1 LLKVEGMTKEIADV
15 LTKSGINSAEELAQ
29 VAVEELKEIGISE
42 EQAQALI
49 TAAQQFMTL
58 PEDVDQ
64 KTETVGE
71 GTTER

>member
-1 LLKVEGMTKEIADV
+1 MTKEIADV

>member
-1 LLKVEGMTKEIADV
+1 MLEIIPAI
-15 LTKSGINSAEELAQ
+15 LTND
-29 VAVEELKEIGISE
+29 VEELKEIGISE